1 MRGLVLRGR
10 MSGRLSVLMARQDL
24 RALRA
29 RLVPLVLLDRKAFKA
44 RPVLLARLE
53 RRQLSRV
60 RLVLQGQ
67 QGQPLPLQ
75 GLQVLR
81 VLLAPLPR

>member
-24 RALRA
+24 RVLRA
-29 RLVPLVLLDRKAFKA
+29 RLVPLVLLDRKAFKV
-44 RPVLLARLE
+44 RPGLLAQLVLLL
-53 RRQLSRV
+53 LSLA

>member
-1 MRGLVLRGR
+1 MRGLVLRGL

-24 RALRA
+24 KVLR
-29 RLVPLVLLDRKAFKA
+29 
-44 RPVLLARLE
+44 ARLE
-53 RRQLSRV
+53 RRQLSLA